1 MDLKSNKISLEYLVK
16 HLNLDKIVENLG
28 KSPKSSKINDENL
41 IQNSV
46 SVGEE
51 KSQHLEKENMG
62 VEDNEEILFEDVRKI
77 NLDNSKDFKVNLDEI
92 QKNTNS

>member
-1 MDLKSNKISLEYLVK
+1 MDLKSNTISLEYLVN
-16 HLNLDKIVENLG
+16 HLNIDKIVEYLW

-77 NLDNSKDFKVNLDEI
+77 NLDNSKDFKVKLDEI